1 MYQQK
6 YFDYKM
12 VSKIIVKIC
21 DSSDSSDSNTEDEY
35 RSEYIIKAI

>member
-12 VSKIIVKIC
+12 VSKTIVKIC
-21 DSSDSSDSNTEDEY
+21 YSSDSNTEDEY
-35 RSEYIIKAI
+35 RSEYIIKIT